1 MVLAR
6 LGNERLRTNGGDEL
20 VVDEAGEFL
29 AETTEDAALGE
40 VDGVG

>member
-1 MVLAR
+1 MAR
-6 LGNERLRTNGGDEL
+6 LGNERLRTNGWDEL

-29 AETTEDAALGE
+29 AEATEDATLGE